1 VRAADPDGRHRGRSD
16 FLLRNLAINAVS
28 LNVDGGT
35 LLG

>member
-1 VRAADPDGRHRGRSD
+1 MADIVAAAG
-16 FLLRNLAINAVS
+16 FLLRNLAVNAVG